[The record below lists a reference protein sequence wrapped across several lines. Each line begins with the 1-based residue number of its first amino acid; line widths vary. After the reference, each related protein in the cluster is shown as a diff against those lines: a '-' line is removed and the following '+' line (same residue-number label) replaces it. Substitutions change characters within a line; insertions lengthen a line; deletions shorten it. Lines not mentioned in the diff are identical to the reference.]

1 MNRLSETRYERNV
14 LVAYA
19 SKYGSTAEIAR
30 RISRILKEEGH
41 QVQLRNASEVG
52 QVAEF
57 DAVVLGS
64 AVYAGQWRKPAV
76 ELMLSSESSL
86 SNIPVWFFSS
96 GPTGEGKP
104 AELMNGWEFPDSL
117 EQAARRIEPRSIE
130 FFHGV
135 LDPEQLSLPEKLIVK
150 GLGAPL
156 GDFRNWEKIEA
167 WANSIAKFL
176 SKKEKV

>member
-1 MNRLSETRYERNV
+1 MNSNPETRYERNV

-19 SKYGSTAEIAR
+19 SKYGSTAEIAG
-30 RISRILKEEGH
+30 RIARVLKGEGH
-41 QVQLRNASEVG
+41 RVQLRDASEVG

-64 AVYAGQWRKPAV
+64 AVYAGQWRKSAV
-76 ELMLSSESSL
+76 ELMLSNESSL
-86 SNIPVWFFSS
+86 SKIPVWFFSS

-104 AELMNGWEFPDSL
+104 AALMNGWEFPDSL
-117 EQAARRIEPRSIE
+117 EQAARRIEPRGIE

-156 GDFRNWEKIEA
+156 GDFRDWEQIEV
-167 WANSIAKFL
+167 WAENIAKFL
-176 SKKEKV
+176 SQVEKV